1 MMSERGAMSKRE
13 QFGEHYGGGHEDKDT
28 FSHMKVVGQANEGF
42 TISNDMQHYGGGHE
56 NKDTA
61 DHFGVR
67 RMLRA
72 VCGVQCAVCVQ

>member
-1 MMSERGAMSKRE
+1 MVLLLLHLKGAMSKRE

-28 FSHMKVVGQANEGF
+28 FSHLKDGFVPDEGF
-42 TISNDMQHYGGGHE
+42 DIVEGLAHYGGGHE

-67 RMLRA
+67 HTSYVIRH
-72 VCGVQCAVCVQ
+72 CV